1 MIKSKNVFYGVYEVI
16 EKNIKLKNGE
26 VKRIEVDEMPSFIDD
41 KIINICSYLN
51 NKVDCKHI
59 ATYIK
64 NKSKIM
70 IDNKY
75 YRIYKFIED

>member
-1 MIKSKNVFYGVYEVI
+1 MIKNKSVFFGVYEVI

-26 VKRIEVDEMPSFIDD
+26 VKKIEVDEMPSFIDD
-41 KIINICSYLN
+41 KIINICSFLN
-51 NKVDCKHI
+51 NKVDTQHI

-70 IDNKY
+70 INNKY

>member
-1 MIKSKNVFYGVYEVI
+1 MKTDLIEMTIKSVF
-16 EKNIKLKNGE
+16 L
-26 VKRIEVDEMPSFIDD
+26 S
-41 KIINICSYLN
+41 

-70 IDNKY
+70 INKKY
-75 YRIYKFIED
+75 YRVYKFIEN